1 MSELEV
7 AGYQVKPGSKQ
18 LVRIPVTQD
27 LAMTVDIHAHVVA
40 GKTDGPTLLLLSML
54 HGNEW
59 FSVLILRELLQRID
73 PSALAGN
80 IIAVPVANP
89 PAMVTGTRCILDDS
103 DEPDANRTFG
113 GIYDW
118 MSNQIPRVI
127 GKELFPHTDYLID
140 YHVSD
145 WGSTMADVS
154 YTEDYS
160 DRTIA
165 EKSKAMARAYGFPVI
180 HALRIFSGLRGS
192 RTSLG
197 YAGEKYSIPGIVA
210 GIGGLGFGEEQ
221 EAKWLE
227 MNVQGTLGVMKDLHM
242 IEGSPKTCDRYLRI
256 QDYWRVS
263 PRVGGY
269 LEPVVGLERQFTE
282 IAKDELLARVISPT
296 SFEILEELR
305 SPGRGTLFYSCR
317 AYMVRPG
324 AWAFGVADMEKSAWT
339 ADLAARGS

>member
-1 MSELEV
+1 MMSDLKV
-7 AGYQVKPGSKQ
+7 AGHTVKAGSKK
-18 LVRIPVTQD
+18 LVQIPVTQD
-27 LAMTVDIHAHVVA
+27 LAMSVDIYAHVVA

-59 FSVLILRELLQRID
+59 FSVLILREIVQRID
-73 PSALAGN
+73 TSNLAGN
-80 IIAVPVANP
+80 IIAVPVANA

-113 GIYDW
+113 GSFDW

-127 GKELFPHTDYLID
+127 DAELFRHTDYLID

-154 YTEDYS
+154 YMVDYS
-160 DRTIA
+160 DRAIA
-165 EKSKAMARAYGFPVI
+165 EKSRAKARAYGFPVV
-180 HALRIFSGLRGS
+180 HAVQLGLRGG

-197 YAGEKYSIPGIVA
+197 YSGEKYKIPGIVA
-210 GIGGLGFGEEQ
+210 GVGGLGFGEEQ

-227 MNVQGTLGVMKDLHM
+227 MNIQGTLGVMKELEM
-242 IEGSPKTCDRYLRI
+242 IEGSPRTCDRYLRI
-256 QDYWRVS
+256 QNYWRVS
-263 PRVGGY
+263 PRAGGY

-282 IAKDELLARVISPT
+282 VAKDELLARVTSPT
-296 SFEILEELR
+296 SFELLEELR

-317 AYMVRPG
+317 SYMVRPG
-324 AWAFGVADMEKSAWT
+324 AWAFGVADLEHSDWT
-339 ADLAARGS
+339 TDLAD

>member
-1 MSELEV
+1 MSELRV
-7 AGYQVKPGSKQ
+7 ADQTVKAGSKE

-27 LAMTVDIHAHVVA
+27 LVMSVDIYAHVVA

-59 FSVLILRELLQRID
+59 FSVLILREIVRRID
-73 PSALAGN
+73 PSNLAGN

-118 MSNQIPRVI
+118 MSNQIPRAI
-127 GKELFPHTDYLID
+127 DEELLRHTDYLID

-154 YTEDYS
+154 YTADYS
-160 DRTIA
+160 DREVA
-165 EKSKAMARAYGFPVI
+165 EKSRAMARAYGFPVV

-197 YAGEKYSIPGIVA
+197 YAGEKYKIPGIVA

-221 EAKWLE
+221 EAK
-227 MNVQGTLGVMKDLHM
+227 
-242 IEGSPKTCDRYLRI
+242 
-256 QDYWRVS
+256 
-263 PRVGGY
+263 
-269 LEPVVGLERQFTE
+269 VVGDERPGHSRSHEGTKNDRGSSE
-282 IAKDELLARVISPT
+282 DLRPVPPHSRLLAGQPA
-296 SFEILEELR
+296 
-305 SPGRGTLFYSCR
+305 GRRLS
-317 AYMVRPG
+317 G
-324 AWAFGVADMEKSAWT
+324 ACGWT
-339 ADLAARGS
+339 G